1 LARVLCWVV
10 PLRSKV
16 MQDVSL
22 ELTRGGISLA
32 VTLIGLGVGWL
43 VGQRLTYQWNLRQK
57 RRESEL
63 ATAHDLRRLYG
74 EFFAIWKV
82 WNVVAREADPTT
94 CHDVLCRAA
103 EAEGLLER
111 VLVKL
116 ATERRLSSADRD
128 TLGKFRQ
135 AYQQLRGAIKRGQPL
150 GWNSSEHPEY
160 LAFKRLA
167 VAVTLIVQREGGV
180 TLIGA
185 EEAFASLRD
194 ITSNG
199 HEKSWSAECRPEP
212 AVAAGRPRE

>member
-1 LARVLCWVV
+1 
-10 PLRSKV
+10 
-16 MQDVSL
+16 MQDL
-22 ELTRGGISLA
+22 PFELAKGGISLV

-63 ATAHDLRRLYG
+63 ATAQDLQRLYG

-82 WNVVAREADPTT
+82 WNGVAREADPSA
-94 CHDVLCRAA
+94 CQEVLRRAA

-116 ATERRLSSADRD
+116 ATERRLSPVDRD

-150 GWNSSEHPEY
+150 GWTSSEHPEY

-167 VAVTLIVQREGGV
+167 VAVTLIVQAEGGV
-180 TLIGA
+180 TPVGA
-185 EEAFASLRD
+185 DEAFASLRD
-194 ITSNG
+194 ITSNR
-199 HEKSWSAECRPEP
+199 HEKSWSTGGRPE
-212 AVAAGRPRE
+212 